1 MKSIKNKYSE
11 NRGNSISTSEI
22 ILLICVAFSII
33 FSLYLFFNVNEHL
46 GVFIGLWAP
55 TIMGLINY
63 INLKFKR

>member
-1 MKSIKNKYSE
+1 MKRRVPLSE
-11 NRGNSISTSEI
+11 M
-22 ILLICVAFSII
+22 ILLACVLFSIV
-33 FSLYLFFNVNEHL
+33 FSLYLFLVLKKEML